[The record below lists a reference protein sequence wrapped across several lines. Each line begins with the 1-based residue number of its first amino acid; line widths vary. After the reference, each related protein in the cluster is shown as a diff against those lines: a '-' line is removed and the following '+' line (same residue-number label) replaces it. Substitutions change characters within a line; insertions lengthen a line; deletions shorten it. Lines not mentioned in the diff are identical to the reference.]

1 MRKVLVSLLLLVFM
15 GVLASVA
22 SAQWREIGSKEVDYN
37 LDHDTM
43 NITAWKG
50 DFRRI
55 RIGVSR
61 APVRFV
67 LIVLTYGNGN
77 TQEISIRS
85 LIRPGG
91 FSRSIDLRGR
101 ERVLNKVEFWYQS
114 ASLRRQKAVVTL
126 YGRD

>member
-1 MRKVLVSLLLLVFM
+1 M

-50 DFRRI
+50 DLRRI

-67 LIVLTYGNGN
+67 RIVLTYGNGN

>member
-1 MRKVLVSLLLLVFM
+1 MRKILLPLFVLVVVGL
-15 GVLASVA
+15 GASAA

-37 LDHDTM
+37 VDHDTM
-43 NITAWKG
+43 NITAMKG

-61 APVRFV
+61 APVRFIRV
-67 LIVLTYGNGN
+67 VLTYGNGR
-77 TQEISIRS
+77 TQEIPIRS
-85 LIRPGG
+85 LIRAGG
-91 FSRSIDLRGR
+91 FSRNIDLQGR
-101 ERVLNKVEFWYQS
+101 ERVINKVEFWYES

>member
-1 MRKVLVSLLLLVFM
+1 M

-67 LIVLTYGNGN
+67 RIVLTYGNGN

>member
-1 MRKVLVSLLLLVFM
+1 MRKVTVPVL
-15 GVLASVA
+15 VLAAVGLFVTAA

-43 NITAWKG
+43 NVTAMKG

-67 LIVLTYGNGN
+67 RIVLTYGNGR
-77 TQEISIRS
+77 TQEIPIRS
-85 LIRPGG
+85 LIRAGG
-91 FSRSIDLRGR
+91 FSRNIDLQGK
-101 ERVLNKVEFWYQS
+101 ERVINKVGFWYES